1 MKTYQLKLTT
11 QSREETQ
18 ALGENIGK
26 RIAAPMILALTGEL
40 GSGKTAFVQGLASG
54 LEVPQ
59 EYYVTSPSFTL
70 INEYPGRMR
79 LFHVDLY
86 RLENYADMEETGLY
100 DILQGDG
107 VVAVEW
113 AEKLPEDFLSNYIAI
128 GFEIVDDETRKII
141 LIAYGHDAAG
151 LIKALNTQ

>member
-1 MKTYQLKLTT
+1 
-11 QSREETQ
+11 
-18 ALGENIGK
+18 
-26 RIAAPMILALTGEL
+26 
-40 GSGKTAFVQGLASG
+40 
-54 LEVPQ
+54 
-59 EYYVTSPSFTL
+59 
-70 INEYPGRMR
+70 
-79 LFHVDLY
+79 
-86 RLENYADMEETGLY
+86 MEETGLY

-151 LIKALNTQ
+151 LIKALDTQ